1 MPIFPR
7 GCNEQ
12 LDFQPKISFPLELN
26 EECLQAACCLTQ
38 LSS

>member
-1 MPIFPR
+1 MPIFPC

-12 LDFQPKISFPLELN
+12 LDFQISFPSELN
-26 EECLQAACCLTQ
+26 GECLQAACCLTQ